1 MRTIPMLMSLLLSC
15 SLGLFAQAG
24 DPGADTRAGNA
35 SAPTMIGGCLQR
47 SGFQYTVTDKNG
59 KSYNL
64 TGNTGKLSH
73 YVGHQVEITG
83 APTIKT
89 IDTSE
94 QNAASTVQE
103 VPAFK
108 VKSAKQVSQDL
119 HLGDTVI

>member
-1 MRTIPMLMSLLLSC
+1 MRATLMLMSLLLSC
-15 SLGLFAQAG
+15 SLGLYGQAG

-35 SAPTMIGGCLQR
+35 SAPTVIAGCLQR

-73 YVGHQVEITG
+73 YVGHQVKITG
-83 APTIKT
+83 VPTVKT

-94 QNAASTVQE
+94 QNAASTVEE
-103 VPAFK
+103 VPAFS
-108 VKSAKQVSQDL
+108 VKSAKQISK
-119 HLGDTVI
+119 TCTPATP